1 MKLKIGRKINHSQ
14 FVDRDSVT
22 AEFSPC
28 GEFRYN
34 LSFNYMD
41 VSKGDTITVILMNPS
56 AADITHAD
64 NTVRRV
70 EECIRLYFKG
80 AKKVNIVNLFARR
93 GMNPKDVN
101 ALYKKE
107 GYEAVV
113 GPKNDEAIAHAI
125 DLSNQ
130 VVCAWGGP
138 SGIDQELHD
147 KRVTAVEKLL
157 SKSQGRCHVF
167 RVFGGKYSPDA
178 PYPLHGRIWGK
189 NYKLHLVPHDTL
201 AEPVKKKVA

>member
-1 MKLKIGRKINHSQ
+1 MKLKIGRKINHSE
-14 FVDRDSVT
+14 FVDRDSIT

-34 LSFNYMD
+34 LKYNYQF
-41 VSKGDTITVILMNPS
+41 VPKGDTVCVILMNPS
-56 AADITHAD
+56 RASTDFAD

-70 EECIRLYFKG
+70 EDCIRLYFKG
-80 AKKVNIVNLFARR
+80 AKRVVIVNLFARC

-107 GYEAVV
+107 GFEAVV
-113 GPKNDEAIAHAI
+113 GKENDKWIKEAIASSDH
-125 DLSNQ
+125 

-138 SGIDQELHD
+138 SGIDKDLHQ
-147 KRVTAVEKLL
+147 KRVETVQEMIGNA
-157 SKSQGRCHVF
+157 SGRCHVF
-167 RVFGGKYSPDA
+167 RVFGGKYLPDS

-189 NYKLHLVPHDTL
+189 KYKLHLIPFEKT
-201 AEPVKKKVA
+201 KKWAA

>member
-1 MKLKIGRKINHSQ
+1 MKLKIGRKIDHSP
-14 FVDRDSVT
+14 FVDRDSIT

-34 LSFNYMD
+34 LSFNYLD
-41 VSKGDTITVILMNPS
+41 VAKGDTITVILMNPS
-56 AADITHAD
+56 AADIDQAD

-80 AKKVNIVNLFARR
+80 AKKVIVVNLFARR

-101 ALYKKE
+101 ALDKKE
-107 GYEAVV
+107 GYQAVV
-113 GPKNDEAIAHAI
+113 GPKNDEAISHAI
-125 DLSNQ
+125 DLSDH

-138 SGIDQELHD
+138 SGIDKELHEG
-147 KRVTAVEKLL
+147 RVEKVEKLL
-157 SKSQGRCHVF
+157 SKSQGRCHIF
-167 RVFGGKYSPDA
+167 RVFGGKYRPDA

-189 NYKLHLVPHDTL
+189 NYKLQLLSADQF
-201 AEPVKKKVA
+201 KKSA